1 MDTTIVVL
9 VTGVVCALAGAAA
22 ARAVGLAR
30 EAALREELGALRAAA
45 GVDERVLDVVRSASG
60 QALHE
65 QSEHLLRV
73 AEHRYQLLERSAEQR
88 WRAQG
93 DSLLGRL
100 GEHAAHLRELEAQRE
115 RESAVLR
122 HAVEELRRSNVEL
135 RDEARGLVAAL
146 SDNKV
151 RGTWGEVQLRR
162 VLEHAGMLE
171 HCDFDEQVSAVT
183 RHDARVRPDA
193 VVHLPGG
200 KSLVVDSK
208 APLTAFLRAQGED
221 VPPEEAGRLL
231 RDHARA
237 LRRHVESLAAKDYW
251 SAFDSSPEMVV
262 CFVPSD
268 AVLAAALRA
277 EPGLYDQAQSR
288 RVVLASP
295 GTLLAVLRAT
305 ALAWQQE
312 ALTANA
318 QQLLRLGGELHQ
330 RLGTVGR
337 HLGAMGS
344 ALRRSVETYN
354 HLVGTLEA
362 RVLVTSRRMHDLGL
376 VEEPVAE
383 QQPLE
388 ATPRPLTSLE
398 LLSDELREATPR
410 RAELDTGPLRWTED
424 DQDGEPEGRG
434 AATGA

>member
-1 MDTTIVVL
+1 MGPAILAGMEILWWQLTLLLVVVL
-9 VTGVVCALAGAAA
+9 VVGALLGAALARSSGTAQL
-22 ARAVGLAR
+22 ARAEAERDGWARQAESLEASLVEDR
-30 EAALREELGALRAAA
+30 EAAAQLAPL
-45 GVDERVLDVVRSASG
+45 G
-60 QALHE
+60 QALRRVEE
-65 QSEHLLRV
+65 QVRVLERDRARQFGEVGVQLADV
-73 AEHRYQLLERSAEQR
+73 AEQTRALHRQT
-88 WRAQG
+88 
-93 DSLLGRL
+93 
-100 GEHAAHLRELEAQRE
+100 
-115 RESAVLR
+115 
-122 HAVEELRRSNVEL
+122 
-135 RDEARGLVAAL
+135 AAL
-146 SDNKV
+146 SGALNSSGT

-237 LRRHVESLAAKDYW
+237 LRRHVESLAAQDYW